1 MLAFL
6 VVQKEGDTSVNSS
19 VGCGG
24 RQLRLELAVNDFER
38 FLTADKGVSVITR
51 ECYVCPACPA
61 IPN

>member
-1 MLAFL
+1 M
-6 VVQKEGDTSVNSS
+6 NSS